1 MRYVA
6 KEFKPPHP
14 GISYDGTFEKGNF
27 VKGKATVFNPNKT
40 VYECAFKVGEPY
52 GIGTISKFDG
62 KVYAGEIKHWSANGK
77 GTLTLPNKTVIS
89 ANFVNGNAEGPGT
102 QTNPDGRVLD
112 VMYKNGEIVVDEN
125 LLQSSER
132 KIFIILE

>member
-1 MRYVA
+1 MQ
-6 KEFKPPHP
+6 
-14 GISYDGTFEKGNF
+14 EKLNI
-27 VKGKATVFNPNKT
+27 V
-40 VYECAFKVGEPY
+40 
-52 GIGTISKFDG
+52 I
-62 KVYAGEIKHWSANGK
+62 ANGK